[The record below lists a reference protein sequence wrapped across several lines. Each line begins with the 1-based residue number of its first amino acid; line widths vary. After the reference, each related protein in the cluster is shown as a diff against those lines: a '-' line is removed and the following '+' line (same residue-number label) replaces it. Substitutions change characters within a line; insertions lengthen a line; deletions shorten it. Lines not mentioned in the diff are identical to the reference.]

1 MTMNAKQYVPLS
13 RDELADIRAAAS
25 DHKTGAG
32 LFSRALL
39 MHALETLTPDE
50 LTKIVEAEKVTSKQ
64 RLADGARVANRHRWP
79 DKKESGND

>member
-1 MTMNAKQYVPLS
+1 MAMNAKQYVPLS
-13 RDELADIRAAAS
+13 HDELADIRAAAS

-50 LTKIVEAEKVTSKQ
+50 LTRIVEAEKVTSKQ
-64 RLADGARVANRHRWP
+64 RLADGARVARSRRWT
-79 DKKESGND
+79 DKKEGRDD